1 MNNVKINQIVQKRTR
16 KISKKGTIE
25 IKFRSAFKNPLTSK
39 RREIVSDWYEVREV
53 YNDTGKVIISNQIK
67 SIVQRDMQNIANRLY
82 QDISKQSLV
91 SKQDMTFELAWNE
104 WQENHSVKH
113 RLAPKTIAGMQGRYK
128 NHMLKYIPPD
138 SLLNNISSELIQSML
153 DDYYPKGTH
162 KRIAQSL
169 KSDLSSLYK
178 YAIKKKYIL
187 TDENPIPSVQIENKG
202 LEEKIQ
208 QIKNNNVEAHYLEKD
223 ELKEVLDIVR
233 IYNQQ
238 YARIF
243 EFQALTGMRISEVLG
258 LKVIDFDFESKT
270 VDIVRARATHGGAP
284 AVNYEGNVKNVQS
297 YRTISLSDRAIE
309 LVLEELAENE
319 HHIIGNPNYI
329 NNGWVFTSKN
339 HYKTDYNGTPL
350 HYSVLNNFLNSSETG
365 KLSKQTGRPK
375 KVGIN
380 IDKRLSFNKHIS
392 THIFRHT
399 HISFLAEQ
407 GVPLEAIQ
415 ERVGHNSGSKV
426 TSIYLHVTK
435 SMKKDITHL
444 IDNLTSD
451 EHSHNGG

>member
-1 MNNVKINQIVQKRTR
+1 MNNVKINSIVQKRTR
-16 KISKKGTIE
+16 PTSKKGAIE
-25 IKFRSAFKNPLTSK
+25 IKFRSAFKNPLTDK
-39 RREIVSDWYEVREV
+39 RREIVSDWYEVREN
-53 YNDTGKVIISNQIK
+53 YDYTGKVIISNQLK
-67 SIVQRDMQNIANRLY
+67 SIVQRDMQNLANKLY
-82 QDISKQSLV
+82 QDISKQRLV
-91 SKQDMTFELAWNE
+91 SKQDMTFEIVWNE
-104 WQENHSVKH
+104 WQENHSIKH
-113 RLAPKTIAGMQGRYK
+113 RLAPKTIAGMTGRYK
-128 NHMLKYIPPD
+128 NHLLKYIPPD
-138 SLLNNISSELIQSML
+138 SLLKNISSELVQAML
-153 DDYYPKGTH
+153 DEYYPKGNH

-187 TDENPIPSVQIENKG
+187 SDENPILNVQIESKG

-208 QIKNNNVEAHYLEKD
+208 QIKNNSVKSNYLEKD

-233 IYNQQ
+233 AYNQQ

-243 EFQALTGMRISEVLG
+243 EFQALTGMRIGEALG
-258 LKVIDFDFESKT
+258 LKTSDFDFNSKT
-270 VDIVRARATHGGAP
+270 VAIVRTRATHGGAP
-284 AVNYEGNVKNVQS
+284 SVNYEGNVKNVQS

-309 LVLEELAENE
+309 LVHEELAENE
-319 HHIIGNPNYI
+319 HHIIGNPDYI
-329 NNGWVFTSKN
+329 DNDWIFTSKN
-339 HYKTDYNGTPL
+339 HYKADYNGTPL

-365 KLSKQTGRPK
+365 KLSKRTGRPR

-415 ERVGHNSGSKV
+415 ERVGHNSGSRV

-444 IDNLTSD
+444 IDNLTNDD
-451 EHSHNGG
+451 EQ

>member
-1 MNNVKINQIVQKRTR
+1 MKNVKINQIVQKRTR
-16 KISKKGTIE
+16 KSSKKGTIE
-25 IKFRSAFKNPLTSK
+25 IKFRSAFKNPLTNK
-39 RREIVSDWYEVREV
+39 RREIVSDWYEVKEV
-53 YNDTGKVIISNQIK
+53 YDNTGKVIISNQIK
-67 SIVQRDMQNIANRLY
+67 SIVQRDMQNIANQLY
-82 QDISKQSLV
+82 QDISKQPLV
-91 SKQDMTFELAWNE
+91 SKQDITFELVWNE
-104 WQENHSVKH
+104 WQENHSVKN

-138 SLLNNISSELIQSML
+138 SLLNNISSELVQSML
-153 DDYYPKGTH
+153 DDYYPKGNH

-178 YAIKKKYIL
+178 FAVKRKYIL
-187 TDENPIPSVQIENKG
+187 IEENPIPNVQIESKS

-208 QIKNNNVEAHYLEKD
+208 QLKNSNIESHYLEKD
-223 ELKEVLDIVR
+223 ELKEVLNIVKM
-233 IYNQQ
+233 YNQQ

-243 EFQALTGMRISEVLG
+243 EFQALSGMRIGEILG
-258 LKVIDFDFESKT
+258 LKVEDFDFENKT
-270 VDIVRARATHGGAP
+270 VAIVRTRATHGGAP

-297 YRTISLSDRAIE
+297 YRTILLSDRAIE
-309 LVLEELAENE
+309 LVRDELVENE
-319 HHIIGNPNYI
+319 HHIIGNPDYVD
-329 NNGWVFTSKN
+329 NGWVFTSKN
-339 HYKTDYNGTPL
+339 HYKADYNGTPL
-350 HYSVLNNFLNSSETG
+350 HYSVLNSFLNSSETG
-365 KLSKQTGRPK
+365 KLSKRTGRPK

-415 ERVGHNSGSKV
+415 ERVGHNSGSRV

-444 IDNLTSD
+444 IDNLTNND
-451 EHSHNGG
+451 EQS